1 MDREKPVRK
10 STDVIPITPG
20 SSLMNRRGQSWLER
34 DFDSIFDDF
43 RKSFDVLM
51 RPYFP
56 LEMQMLGRTGA
67 LSPRYTPLDVIDE
80 GDHYLVHIE
89 LPGFSKENVEV
100 QINSDGM
107 SVHAKKE
114 MEKEEKN
121 YLHRERVYSM
131 NARFPSPKRSILKMP
146 KGR

>member
-10 STDVIPITPG
+10 NTDVIPITPG

-56 LEMQMLGRTGA
+56 LEMQMLERPGA
-67 LSPRYTPLDVIDE
+67 LSTRYARLMLSMKATTIL
-80 GDHYLVHIE
+80 
-89 LPGFSKENVEV
+89 F
-100 QINSDGM
+100 M
-107 SVHAKKE
+107 SSFRASAGK
-114 MEKEEKN
+114 M
-121 YLHRERVYSM
+121 L
-131 NARFPSPKRSILKMP
+131 RS
-146 KGR
+146 RSTATA

>member
-56 LEMQMLGRTGA
+56 LEMQMLERPGA
-67 LSPRYTPLDVIDE
+67 LSTRYARLMLSTKATTTL
-80 GDHYLVHIE
+80 
-89 LPGFSKENVEV
+89 F
-100 QINSDGM
+100 M
-107 SVHAKKE
+107 SSFRA
-114 MEKEEKN
+114 
-121 YLHRERVYSM
+121 S
-131 NARFPSPKRSILKMP
+131 ARKMLKSRSIATA
-146 KGR
+146 